1 MANLLDD
8 RQKRAVQLI
17 AAGMT
22 YQEVAEQLDTT
33 YTTVYR
39 WRQKPAFKVALEE
52 AQSKKATGSQ
62 TEEQMKEELDAYR
75 RGRMDGLVMQAIN
88 TLASVMSTGQNEGAK
103 VNAAKYVLEKF
114 AASSLGN
121 QEENNQLEELKSML
135 RLVGE

>member
-22 YQEVAEQLDTT
+22 YQEVAEQLGTT
-33 YTTVYR
+33 YTTIYR
-39 WRQKPAFKVALEE
+39 WRQKPAFKVELEKANE
-52 AQSKKATGSQ
+52 NKATGGQ
-62 TEEQMKEELDAYR
+62 NEEQMKEELDAYR

-88 TLASVMSTGQNEGAK
+88 TLASVMATGQNEGAK